1 MLYAFICFSHLSLV
15 TRLTQ
20 LIQNYAC
27 SGQSLPHTMSA
38 ALIAKFSEA
47 EADGVSSIANDVAAA
62 VASEGIAALESSPVM
77 AELEVRI

>member
-1 MLYAFICFSHLSLV
+1 
-15 TRLTQ
+15 
-20 LIQNYAC
+20 
-27 SGQSLPHTMSA
+27 MSA